1 MTNNT
6 CDDYAI
12 CMSMVYWIWFI
23 KRDKNQ
29 GTLITT
35 VITKYTFNLVMTQY
49 TLKLV
54 VMNSDEMTHFM
65 MTRFT
70 FNLVLTNINEAI
82 HLHLG
87 EANDG

>member
-1 MTNNT
+1 M
-6 CDDYAI
+6 
-12 CMSMVYWIWFI
+12 
-23 KRDKNQ
+23 
-29 GTLITT
+29 
-35 VITKYTFNLVMTQY
+35 VMTQY

-70 FNLVLTNINEAI
+70 FNLVLTNIDEAI

-87 EANDG
+87 EANDGYI